1 MCCIL
6 YTFCSYMYCYV
17 HTSCKSG
24 ARPKC
29 HICLYDTPKSVFA
42 RLPACH
48 FLSLCSVC
56 EDFPG
61 KHELPINTSDAS
73 QHQRLDWGK
82 PSWKCKRKFHSVR
95 SFPTFFSFRQFYRD
109 VQRQIVYG
117 PVVCEGNLFMHV
129 LACSPWSVSM
139 WSRVCVQK

>member
-1 MCCIL
+1 MFRFRFWVFPIVLSYCCLLYNLKWTQFSANWLELSAHRSLCLTGSIRLFGMPLLFSFFLFFLNYCLACYMCCIP

-17 HTSCKSG
+17 NLEHD
-24 ARPKC
+24 PKC

-48 FLSLCSVC
+48 FLSRCSVC

-73 QHQRLDWGK
+73 QHQRLD
-82 PSWKCKRKFHSVR
+82 
-95 SFPTFFSFRQFYRD
+95 
-109 VQRQIVYG
+109 
-117 PVVCEGNLFMHV
+117 
-129 LACSPWSVSM
+129 
-139 WSRVCVQK
+139 